1 VEYTLVAVTPLV
13 AFIVSRAGKI
23 IKMDPVLWKSLLQN
37 CILNFVF

>member
-23 IKMDPVLWKSLLQN
+23 IKMDPVLWKRTV
-37 CILNFVF
+37 CCKIVY